1 MKPYSVFDQHGLYFI
16 TSTITE
22 WHSIF
27 TYPEAFQIMLN
38 SWDFCRR
45 EKGFLIHYYV
55 IMPNHW
61 HMIVSSQKD
70 RLSDILRDMKRHTSR
85 QLSDFLREGWV
96 KTPLNEFA
104 MHARLDQR
112 GNDFKVYQE
121 GFHPIEL
128 SSEKMLAQKADYIHH
143 NPVKKGFVLYPED
156 WLYSSAR
163 NYFKNDDSVFR
174 VDYL

>member
-1 MKPYSVFDQHGLYFI
+1 
-16 TSTITE
+16 
-22 WHSIF
+22 
-27 TYPEAFQIMLN
+27 
-38 SWDFCRR
+38 
-45 EKGFLIHYYV
+45 
-55 IMPNHW
+55 
-61 HMIVSSQKD
+61 MIVSSQQD
-70 RLSDILRDMKRHTSR
+70 HLSDILRDMKRHTSR
-85 QLSDFLREGWV
+85 QLSDFLRNGWV

-128 SSEKMLAQKADYIHH
+128 SSEKMLAQKARYIHD
-143 NPVKKGFVLYPED
+143 NPVKKGFVLDPED

-163 NYFKNDDSVFR
+163 NYLKNDDTVFK

>member
-1 MKPYSVFDQHGLYFI
+1 MKPYRVFDQHGLYFI

-27 TYPEAFQIMLN
+27 TYPETFQIMLK

-45 EKGFLIHYYV
+45 EKGLRIHYYV

-61 HMIVSSQKD
+61 HMIVSSQQD
-70 RLSDILRDMKRHTSR
+70 PLSDILRDMKRYTSR
-85 QLSDFLREGWV
+85 QLSDFLSQGRV
-96 KTPLNEFA
+96 KTPLDEFA

-112 GNDFKVYQE
+112 GNDLKVYQE
-121 GFHPIEL
+121 GFHPIEI
-128 SSEKMLAQKADYIHH
+128 SSENMMEQKAEYIHY
-143 NPVKKGFVLYPED
+143 NPVKKGFVLDPED

-163 NYFKNDDSVFR
+163 NYLKNDDSVFK